1 MRSFARSLLGLGMS
15 FEKSLAEICEF
26 KNSLRRPVTAA
37 DRKPGPYPY
46 YGAATIQDWV
56 AEYLFEGLHLLVG
69 EDGTV
74 QTPDGRPMLQLVDG
88 KFWVN
93 NHAHVLKCSN
103 DLDTRFLGYALN
115 QVSITPYVTG
125 AAQPKVNMG
134 NLKKVLVPWPSQEK
148 RQRISEI
155 GKALDDRITL
165 LRETNKTLEAIAQAI
180 FKSWFIDFDPVRAKM
195 EGRAPAGMDE
205 ETAALFPDELVE
217 SDLGLVPKGWDAS
230 SIEEICSTI
239 TNGGTPR
246 RTNKSYWDAGNIPW
260 YRTGDFLDGFLLKPN
275 EKITE
280 AGLAE
285 SSVKLLPEN
294 AVLMAIYAAPTVGRL
309 GVLTRPSTFNQACT
323 GMVAKNDVGTWFLY
337 WTLFFGRDWFNARA
351 NGAAQQN
358 ISKAIVARYVFP
370 KPTYELLGV
379 FHNLADSIHRKV
391 RSNVDQAETLTTIRK
406 SLLPKIISGKLH
418 ILRPNL

>member
-134 NLKKVLVPWPSQEK
+134 NLKKVLVPWPSQ
-148 RQRISEI
+148 
-155 GKALDDRITL
+155 
-165 LRETNKTLEAIAQAI
+165 
-180 FKSWFIDFDPVRAKM
+180 
-195 EGRAPAGMDE
+195 
-205 ETAALFPDELVE
+205 
-217 SDLGLVPKGWDAS
+217 
-230 SIEEICSTI
+230 
-239 TNGGTPR
+239 
-246 RTNKSYWDAGNIPW
+246 
-260 YRTGDFLDGFLLKPN
+260 
-275 EKITE
+275 
-280 AGLAE
+280 
-285 SSVKLLPEN
+285 
-294 AVLMAIYAAPTVGRL
+294 
-309 GVLTRPSTFNQACT
+309 
-323 GMVAKNDVGTWFLY
+323 
-337 WTLFFGRDWFNARA
+337 
-351 NGAAQQN
+351 
-358 ISKAIVARYVFP
+358 
-370 KPTYELLGV
+370 
-379 FHNLADSIHRKV
+379 
-391 RSNVDQAETLTTIRK
+391 
-406 SLLPKIISGKLH
+406 
-418 ILRPNL
+418 